1 MVHKG
6 AASQLNHLKSLPSV
20 FQIHCLFG
28 LGLIRHFIVRPVA
41 NGILNVYV
49 GRQLIGAE
57 D

>member
-1 MVHKG
+1 MPLMLVNTKE
-6 AASQLNHLKSLPSV
+6 
-20 FQIHCLFG
+20 G